1 MGYRMA
7 ITLRDWEMEQF
18 FGKQKKRKR
27 KVKDVE

>member
-7 ITLRDWEMEQF
+7 ITLRDWEMEQM
-18 FGKQKKRKR
+18 FGKPKKRKR

>member
-1 MGYRMA
+1 MA

-18 FGKQKKRKR
+18 FGKPKKRKR